1 MRKMLGKLLFVFLLS
16 GVGRS
21 ASAAGD
27 DEAYFSAAAN
37 ASATGR
43 GPPFE
48 PPRLRNISPE
58 EFSRFASAGWPVI
71 VTDVSRDWPMRGW
84 TCDSIGKT
92 FPGRKM
98 RREYAAQNTKADPE
112 ENDQLLSETAKW
124 SQELVPS
131 GSKSDAAP
139 QYAPFYWDVK
149 DADARGEADLL
160 REISARTK
168 VPYFMSRH
176 NAHEMKTSPEF
187 WFSAPGAGAKVHM
200 DSHCQ
205 ATMSVQLSGTKR
217 WRLGPI
223 PEAVAARTRAG

>member
-1 MRKMLGKLLFVFLLS
+1 MRKMLGRLLFVFLLS

-98 RREYAAQNTKADPE
+98 RRERDRGLPE
-112 ENDQLLSETAKW
+112 ILCGRHQQHRAGFACLGKIAGDGDGLCKL
-124 SQELVPS
+124 
-131 GSKSDAAP
+131 
-139 QYAPFYWDVK
+139 DVRQFWIL
-149 DADARGEADLL
+149 AGL
-160 REISARTK
+160 RNFLRD
-168 VPYFMSRH
+168 
-176 NAHEMKTSPEF
+176 
-187 WFSAPGAGAKVHM
+187 G
-200 DSHCQ
+200 
-205 ATMSVQLSGTKR
+205 
-217 WRLGPI
+217 
-223 PEAVAARTRAG
+223 AVACRENHIASGARSGIGERGAPCARSDDGNGLMRHHERIIIEDCFSENRFPLFEIMP